1 MPDAR
6 ERSFLFLQGP
16 HGPFFARLGAR
27 LRESGAR
34 VVRVGFNAGDR
45 AFWPDRAHYIPH
57 REGPEAWPAHLAALL
72 ERHAITDIVLYGDT
86 RPVHRM
92 AIEEARARGLTVHVF
107 EEGYLRPWW
116 ITYERGGSNGNS
128 RIMQWSLDDIRAR
141 LKGHGGRLA
150 PAPDHW
156 GDLRQH
162 VFYGALY
169 HWFVMFLNRG
179 YPGFQPHRSLGV
191 GQEFRLYLRRLLMM
205 PARRAAR
212 FLHTRRLLRSGHPY
226 HLALLQLDHDTS
238 LRDHGPF
245 SDMGEFL
252 ELVIS
257 GFAAGAPAHHHLA
270 FKAHPLESG
279 RLPLARRTREIAAR
293 HGVGGRVHFIEGG
306 KLGRL
311 LDHAQSVVT
320 VNSTAAH
327 QALWRGLAVRAFGR
341 AIYAKPELVSD
352 QPIAEFFAAS
362 RRPDPAAYADFRRFL
377 LATSQIPGGYY
388 SAAGRRQLL
397 RLLPNLLL
405 AAQDPYD
412 VPHAGDDESG
422 DDGTGGRIS
431 RAAQRQHLRIVP

>member
-1 MPDAR
+1 MRNAP

-27 LRESGAR
+27 LRESGAT
-34 VVRVGFNAGDR
+34 VWRVGFNAGDR
-45 AFWPDRAHYIPH
+45 AFWPDRASYIPH
-57 REGPEAWPAHLAALL
+57 RAPPEAWPAHLEALIA
-72 ERHAITDIVLYGDT
+72 RHAITDIVLYGDT

-92 AIEEARARGLTVHVF
+92 AIRAARARGICVHVF

-128 RIMQWSLDDIRAR
+128 RLMQWSIADIRAR
-141 LKGHGGRLA
+141 LEGPGGPVA

-169 HWFVMFLNRG
+169 HGFVMLLNRG
-179 YPGFQPHRSLGV
+179 YPGFRPHRSLRV

-205 PARRAAR
+205 PAHRAAR
-212 FLHTRRLLRSGHPY
+212 FARTRRLLRSGHPY
-226 HLALLQLDHDTS
+226 HIALLQLDHDTS

-245 SDMGEFL
+245 RDMREFL
-252 ELVIS
+252 DLVIG
-257 GFAAGAPAHHHLA
+257 GFAEGAPAHHHLV

-279 RLPLARRTREIAAR
+279 RLPLAREIRRMAAR
-293 HGVGGRVHFIEGG
+293 RGIGGRVHFIGGG
-306 KLGRL
+306 KLGPL
-311 LDHAQSVVT
+311 LAHARSAVT

-341 AIYAKPELVSD
+341 AVYAKPELVSD
-352 QPIAEFFAAS
+352 QPIAEFFAAP
-362 RRPDPAAYADFRRFL
+362 RPPDRKAYADFRRFL

-388 SAAGRRQLL
+388 SASGRRQLL
-397 RLLPNLLL
+397 RLLPDLLL

-412 VPHAGDDESG
+412 ALCGG
-422 DDGTGGRIS
+422 DGTEERITG
-431 RAAQRQHLRIVP
+431 AAQRQHLRLLR